1 MTLRKLN
8 TPTFIERRFPSIAA
22 WLIIAVMLIVSM
34 HVAAQTITPVRWLT
48 YQTKFNN
55 PIVTARESGNYIVFG
70 LEGTTASQWVLKS
83 AFMKT
88 TTVRDT
94 VRIPT
99 ICPVCPPP
107 LDVKKSSEYIA
118 LAQIN
123 ANLIIDNAVLRAEV
137 DRLIAADFE
146 RTKQYT
152 EMVRQYKLLRAEHD
166 KYQLIQFLVDTTLVK
181 IRKP

>member
-1 MTLRKLN
+1 MENMKYIILL
-8 TPTFIERRFPSIAA
+8 IA
-22 WLIIAVMLIVSM
+22 LISTQAM
-34 HVAAQTITPVRWLT
+34 AQTITPVRWLT

-83 AFMKT
+83 VFMKT

-94 VRIPT
+94 VKIQT
-99 ICPVCPPP
+99 ICPTCPPP

-118 LAQIN
+118 LTQIN
-123 ANLIIDNAVLRAEV
+123 ANLIIDNAVLKAEV
-137 DRLIAADFE
+137 DRLIAADVE

-152 EMVRQYKLLRAEHD
+152 EMVRQYKMLRAEHD